1 MLPSFS
7 HKQTIKIKPKVK
19 QRPRMTRRGRVFTP
33 MQTLEF
39 ERAIAEAWTGPC
51 ADEPVNLVIGLY
63 KNKITLSMSPASKPA
78 PSGLR
83 GDIDNY
89 AKSIL
94 DGLNGIAYTDD
105 KLVKRLLVTKHE

>member
-1 MLPSFS
+1 
-7 HKQTIKIKPKVK
+7 
-19 QRPRMTRRGRVFTP
+19 

-39 ERAIAEAWTGPC
+39 ERSVAEAWTGPC
-51 ADEPVNLVIGLY
+51 AEEPVNLVIGLY
-63 KNKITLSMSPASKPA
+63 KNKITISMSPTAKLT

-94 DGLNGIAYTDD
+94 DGLNGVAYTDD
-105 KLVKRLLVTKHE
+105 KLVQRLLVTKHE